1 MNLHTNM
8 KNRQFTNR
16 GVKDHVPSP
25 AFFAPPAPGENGSRH
40 ATLLVF
46 KGQGTRNRNPIRS
59 RACKSPHESG
69 SARPPF
75 PCACD
80 GTR

>member
-1 MNLHTNM
+1 MHSHTNM
-8 KNRQFTNR
+8 KNAIHNR
-16 GVKDHVPSP
+16 GVKDHDDSP

-46 KGQGTRNRNPIRS
+46 KGRGCTRNRNPIRS
-59 RACKSPHESG
+59 RACKSPPEPG